1 MMGKQLPLL
10 TPPLLIF
17 DLHCPGSET
26 ACTYMY
32 IRSSLVNVYNAL
44 AMQSLPSRILWNVA
58 NQITLF
64 QRAVH

>member
-1 MMGKQLPLL
+1 MGKQLALL
-10 TPPLLIF
+10 TPPLLTF

-26 ACTYMY
+26 ACTYNKEF
-32 IRSSLVNVYNAL
+32 IDTNGHNAL